1 MRFCFNQRFRL
12 GLHGLERFNRCF
24 SGKGLKFLMMRILQI
39 KMICGGTPPEERTL
53 DLSGSGVLSSGAFGS
68 GAALLE
74 ALCLALYG
82 RSILFCTSKK
92 SSSNR
97 FLSDIRDD
105 NRVAVAW

>member
-74 ALCLALYG
+74 ALSVSYTHLTLPTN
-82 RSILFCTSKK
+82 S
-92 SSSNR
+92 
-97 FLSDIRDD
+97 
-105 NRVAVAW
+105 RV